1 MRKFEVRTDPV
12 QINAPIDFVW
22 DVLTEV
28 EKYREWNSF
37 TPQAQTD
44 FKIGSPA
51 HLRVRM
57 GPMMMKIAET
67 VCAFEKPRLIAWTK
81 TFGVRWFLVAVRQQ
95 VLEPMDDTR
104 CTYHNTDQ
112 LTGLMAP
119 VVLLLNGD
127 YMRRGFNDVA
137 EGLKRYA
144 ETMYERKEAAN
155 PKADI

>member
-1 MRKFEVRTDPV
+1 MGKFEVRTDPI

-22 DVLTEV
+22 NVLTEV
-28 EKYREWNSF
+28 EKYGEWNPF
-37 TPQAQTD
+37 TPRLQTD

-57 GPMMMKIAET
+57 GPAMMKITET
-67 VCAFEKPRLIAWTK
+67 VCAFEAPRLIAWTK
-81 TFGVRWFLVAVRQQ
+81 TFGVRWFLVAVRRQ
-95 VLEPMDDTR
+95 VLEPVDDAR

-119 VVLLLNGD
+119 VVLLLNGS
-127 YMRRGFNDVA
+127 YMRRGFIDAA

-144 ETMYERKEAAN
+144 EAMYERKGAE
-155 PKADI
+155 